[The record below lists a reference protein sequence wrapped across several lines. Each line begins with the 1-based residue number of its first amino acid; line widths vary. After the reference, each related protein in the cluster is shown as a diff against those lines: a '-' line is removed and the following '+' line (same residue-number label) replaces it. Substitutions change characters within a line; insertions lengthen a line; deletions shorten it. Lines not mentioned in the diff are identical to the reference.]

1 MSADARGPEKRG
13 AGTRGSRE
21 AGAESAEAGGSRT
34 AGVEAAEAQ
43 GPVDGVGSQE
53 PVAEAQ
59 GHREAGMAG
68 VGSQEP
74 VAGAHGAEKRTV
86 GERGARTPGTGV
98 TAAGGSQEQGA
109 ASAGSGAS
117 RKPGARAAEAGEIRM
132 SGARAAEAGKVR
144 EPGATTAEAGEV
156 HEPGATV
163 AADGAAGKSGG
174 VDGESDNVSDPE
186 PGNASDPESQ
196 AEVVVRDAIS
206 APDVD
211 GRPRRATRRFPL
223 FTRDTARPEGGGRA
237 APRDAPAPAR
247 QWPVLAV
254 LATVGLGLLLTALD
268 QFRYGT
274 LLVGL
279 ALLAGGVL
287 RWLLPDVGM
296 LAVRSRFTDIAT
308 YGVLGAAIVLLA
320 MMVQPNPWLVIPF
333 LKDTLHFTVSSS

>member
-1 MSADARGPEKRG
+1 MSAEARGPEKRG
-13 AGTRGSRE
+13 SRE
-21 AGAESAEAGGSRT
+21 AFAE
-34 AGVEAAEAQ
+34 
-43 GPVDGVGSQE
+43 P
-53 PVAEAQ
+53 AEAQ
-59 GHREAGMAG
+59 GHREASVDG
-68 VGSQEP
+68 VGSREP
-74 VAGAHGAEKRTV
+74 VGEAPGAGKRTV
-86 GERGARTPGTGV
+86 GGRGARTPGTGAS
-98 TAAGGSQEQGA
+98 AAGGSQEQDA
-109 ASAGSGAS
+109 ASARSGES
-117 RKPGARAAEAGEIRM
+117 RKPGARAAETGEIRM
-132 SGARAAEAGKVR
+132 SGAGAAEAGKVR
-144 EPGATTAEAGEV
+144 ESGATAAEVDEV
-156 HEPGATV
+156 RESGAAV

-186 PGNASDPESQ
+186 PDNASDPESQ

-308 YGVLGAAIVLLA
+308 YGVLGTAIVLLA